1 MEQTNSFQYSV
12 EIVGSCNLRCPS
24 CPVGNMRTREVAKKM
39 IPKELFCK
47 IIDKIKKEKK
57 VEKPL
62 ISLFDWGEPT
72 LHPDLPFF
80 VRYINEA
87 SMRPRISSNLNVNA
101 NFEEILKENP
111 YEFKISLSGFNQDKY
126 KLTHARG
133 NIDKVKSNM
142 NKLRYLADKLKIDT
156 KFIVGYHVYKHNLK
170 NEYDEMKKL
179 SDELG
184 FIFEPDIAMLMPIEK
199 TLSLISNEKTKKKWD
214 LPDIDEKD
222 ENLIKNLLSKPK
234 QEYQK
239 WKNLTNKKDNS
250 CKRIT
255 NKLAIRVDG
264 TVPICCGVY
273 SDKYIVDDNFLNT
286 PHEELQKKRNNYDF
300 CADCIDHGTHSNW
313 KNSKRTFINKMIL
326 KNNFVGG
333 MVRKFL
339 HKEIDKL

>member
-1 MEQTNSFQYSV
+1 
-12 EIVGSCNLRCPS
+12 
-24 CPVGNMRTREVAKKM
+24 MRTREVAKKM

>member
-1 MEQTNSFQYSV
+1 MPCGEYAHQS
-12 EIVGSCNLRCPS
+12 SC
-24 CPVGNMRTREVAKKM
+24 KKYD
-39 IPKELFCK
+39 PQRAFCK

-87 SMRPRISSNLNVNA
+87 SMRPRISSNLNFHA
-101 NFEEILKENP
+101 NFEAILKENP

-133 NIDKVKSNM
+133 NIDKVKRNM
-142 NKLRYLADKLKIDT
+142 NELRHLADKLKIDT
-156 KFIVGYHVYKHNLK
+156 KFIVGFHVYKHNLK
-170 NEYDEMKKL
+170 NEYDEMKNL

-199 TLSLISNEKTKKKWD
+199 TLSLISSEKIKKKWD
-214 LPDIDEKD
+214 LPDVDEKD
-222 ENLIKNLLSKPK
+222 KSLIKNLLTKPK
-234 QEYQK
+234 EEYQK
-239 WKNLTNKKDNS
+239 WKTTKNQKDNS
-250 CKRIT
+250 CNRIT

-273 SDKYIVDDNFLNT
+273 SDKYVVDESFLNT
-286 PHEELQKKRNNYDF
+286 PMKNYKKNE
-300 CADCIDHGTHSNW
+300 I
-313 KNSKRTFINKMIL
+313 IM
-326 KNNFVGG
+326 NFALTV
-333 MVRKFL
+333 
-339 HKEIDKL
+339 

>member
-24 CPVGNMRTREVAKKM
+24 CPVVNMRTREVAKKM
-39 IPKELFCK
+39 IQKELFCK